1 MTDAT
6 HWLVKA
12 AQQGRPEV
20 ALPPGARIAPDPGEA
35 WSQIASIF
43 QMSTQALA
51 VCVAE
56 LFGIEAGNLKR
67 FQPTDGSCLPE
78 RVCRQ
83 MNIVPL
89 WHDEDVACVAVAD
102 PRLTPDQLNQLAFA
116 SSRKIQ
122 LVVLPP
128 DDIDTCQLRLFVAE
142 KTDTRSKLHAID
154 LLAAPTAGDNQATVK
169 LAVAIFRTAI
179 DRNASDVHIHP
190 FVGGGAI
197 RFRIDGRMRR
207 MATIPMASLE
217 GLSRFL
223 RNNAGLEINPLKP
236 QDGRLRFK
244 YGRREIDVRL
254 SLLPAYDGERIVC
267 RLLDQSR
274 NFSLQQSRFSTAD
287 QQALRRLT
295 SHSAGIV
302 LLTGPTG
309 SGKTSTLYA
318 LLAELNSVD
327 VNIMTIEDPVEYVL
341 PGISQV
347 QVNER
352 QGLSFAD
359 TLRSILRQ
367 DPDIVLVGE
376 IRDAETARVAMQA
389 ALTGHL
395 VLSTLHTNDA
405 LGTIPRLLDL
415 GLEASVLADAL
426 IGVVSQRLVRRLCE
440 KCRQPSQPPL
450 LPMEEEFRRI
460 TRELPAYR
468 PVGCPDCEYTGYHGR
483 LPVIERLENSP
494 QLRQSLLTGGRS
506 LATLKEAAQGHRRS
520 MAASA
525 KDWIVSGWTTPGEVQ
540 QVLGMKF
547 WIELAEEHG
556 VELGTLNFDLTGEG
570 QADRRMKLLLLSSDA
585 TLADQLESALSYGV
599 ERVADAATALGYLDQ
614 HGNVIAL
621 VIDSQLC
628 SKAPEAWL
636 KDLRT
641 HLASSGL
648 PGLFVLRENNAAL
661 QALLEQH
668 GAEFI
673 GYAEAQTDELSAA
686 VTRMLQG
693 KSSLTATTLA
703 RNTAQ

>member
-1 MTDAT
+1 MTETT
-6 HWLVKA
+6 HPLVA
-12 AQQGRPEV
+12 AARRRHPEV
-20 ALPPGARIAPDPGEA
+20 MLPPGASISPATSEA
-35 WSQIASIF
+35 WAQVAGIF
-43 QMSTQALA
+43 QISTGELA
-51 VCVAE
+51 ACVAE
-56 LFGIEAGNLKR
+56 LFGAEPGDLKR
-67 FQPTDGSCLPE
+67 FQPAAGSCLPE
-78 RVCRQ
+78 RLCRQ
-83 MNIVPL
+83 MNLVPL
-89 WHDEDVACVAVAD
+89 WFDETTVCVALAD
-102 PRLTPDQLNQLAFA
+102 PRLSPDQLSQLGFA
-116 SSRKIQ
+116 CGRKLRIS
-122 LVVLPP
+122 VLPP
-128 DDIDTCQLRLFVAE
+128 DDIDTCLLRLFAGGQSYAA
-142 KTDTRSKLHAID
+142 SKLHAID
-154 LLAAPTAGDNQATVK
+154 LLASIDNDANQATVK
-169 LAVAIFRTAI
+169 LALAIFRTAI

-217 GLSRFL
+217 GVSRFL
-223 RNNAGLEINPLKP
+223 RSNAGLELSTLKA

-254 SLLPAYDGERIVC
+254 SMLPTYDGERIVC

-274 NFSLQQSRFSTAD
+274 NFSLQQSRFSLSD

-295 SHSAGIV
+295 AHSAGIV

-359 TLRSILRQ
+359 TLRAILRQ

-376 IRDAETARVAMQA
+376 IRDEETARIATQA

-415 GLEASVLADAL
+415 GLEASTLADAL

-440 KCRQPSQPPL
+440 HCRAPRQAPS
-450 LPMEEEFRRI
+450 LPIEEEFSRI
-460 TRELPAYR
+460 TKELPAYR
-468 PVGCPDCEYTGYHGR
+468 AVGCAECDYSGYRGR

-494 QLRQSLLTGGRS
+494 VLRQSLLTGGRS
-506 LATLKEAAQGHRRS
+506 LATLKEASLGYRRS

-547 WIELAEEHG
+547 WNELAEEHG
-556 VELGTLNFDLTGEG
+556 VDLGTLNFDVSGDG
-570 QADRRMKLLLLSSDA
+570 RADRRMKLLLVSHDTALGE
-585 TLADQLESALSYGV
+585 TLAAALPYGV
-599 ERVADAATALGYLDQ
+599 ARVADAAGALDYLEQ
-614 HGNVIAL
+614 QGNVIAL
-621 VIDSQLC
+621 VFDSAA
-628 SKAPEAWL
+628 SGSDPEAWL
-636 KDLRT
+636 TQLRT
-641 HLASSGL
+641 ELASAGL
-648 PGLFVLRENNAAL
+648 PGLFIVRDQASTL
-661 QALLEQH
+661 QSLLVQH
-668 GAEFI
+668 GAPSLPH
-673 GYAEAQTDELSAA
+673 AAVATDELPATL
-686 VTRMLQG
+686 TRLLQG
-693 KSSLTATTLA
+693 HA
-703 RNTAQ
+703 

>member
-1 MTDAT
+1 MTDST
-6 HWLVKA
+6 HWLVA
-12 AQQGRPEV
+12 AARRAQPELV
-20 ALPPGARIAPDPGEA
+20 MPPGVVISPSRSEA
-35 WSQIASIF
+35 WTQVAGIFHLTLPELASCVADLYGF
-43 QMSTQALA
+43 P
-51 VCVAE
+51 VAE
-56 LFGIEAGNLKR
+56 LRR
-67 FQPTDGSCLPE
+67 FQPTEGSCLPE
-78 RVCRQ
+78 RLCRDLGA
-83 MNIVPL
+83 IPL
-89 WHDEDVACVAVAD
+89 WHDDETVCIAVAD

-116 SSRKIQ
+116 ANRKIQ

-128 DDIDTCQLRLFVAE
+128 DDIDTCMLRLFAAA
-142 KTDTRSKLHAID
+142 KSAAHSKLKAVD
-154 LLAAPTAGDNQATVK
+154 LLAVVEPGDNQSTVK

-197 RFRIDGRMRR
+197 RFRIDGVMRR
-207 MATIPMASLE
+207 IATIPMESLE

-223 RNNAGLEINPLKP
+223 RNNAGLEASPLKP
-236 QDGRLRFK
+236 QDGRLRFT

-254 SLLPAYDGERIVC
+254 SILPTYDGDRIVC

-376 IRDAETARVAMQA
+376 IRDEETARIATQA

-440 KCRQPSQPPL
+440 ACRQVRAEPA
-450 LPMEEEFRRI
+450 LPVEAEFHRI
-460 TRELPAYR
+460 TGEFPACR
-468 PVGCPDCEYTGYHGR
+468 SVGCEHCDYTGYRGR
-483 LPVIERLENSP
+483 LPVIERLEMSP
-494 QLRQSLLTGGRS
+494 PLRQALLTGGRS
-506 LATLKEAAQGHRRS
+506 LATLKEATHGHRRS

-525 KDWIVSGWTTPGEVQ
+525 KDWIVSGWTTPAEVQ

-547 WIELAEEHG
+547 WSELAEEHG
-556 VELGTLNFDLTGEG
+556 VELGTLNFAAGGHGES
-570 QADRRMKLLLLSSDA
+570 DRRMKVLLLSTDQA
-585 TLADQLESALSYGV
+585 LADRLASTLSYGV
-599 ERVADAATALGYLDQ
+599 ERVTDERMAVDFLDKN
-614 HGNVIAL
+614 GSVIAL

-628 SKAPEAWL
+628 VGVADVWL
-636 KDLRT
+636 TTLRT
-641 HLASSGL
+641 ELASSGL
-648 PGLFVLRENNAAL
+648 PGLFVVRENMMSL
-661 QALLEQH
+661 QALLESF
-668 GAEFI
+668 GAPHI
-673 GYAEAQTDELSAA
+673 SHAEAQTDELVAA
-686 VTRMLQG
+686 VMRLLQG
-693 KSSLTATTLA
+693 GH
-703 RNTAQ
+703 

>member
-1 MTDAT
+1 MTEAM
-6 HWLVKA
+6 HWLVAAARRGQPTVIMPPGVSISPDLSEAWKQVA
-12 AQQGRPEV
+12 VIFNLSAQQ
-20 ALPPGARIAPDPGEA
+20 
-35 WSQIASIF
+35 
-43 QMSTQALA
+43 LA
-51 VCVAE
+51 ACVAE
-56 LFGIEAGNLKR
+56 HHGFKAGSMQS
-67 FQPTDGSCLPE
+67 FQPAEGSCLPE
-78 RVCRQ
+78 RLCRAL
-83 MNIVPL
+83 NVVPL
-89 WHDEDVACVAVAD
+89 WHDSELACIAVAD
-102 PRLTPDQLNQLAFA
+102 PRLTPDQMNQMAFA
-116 SSRKIQ
+116 SGRKIE

-128 DDIDTCQLRLFVAE
+128 DDIDTCQLRLFATAKRE
-142 KTDTRSKLHAID
+142 AQGKLVAID
-154 LLAAPTAGDNQATVK
+154 LLAPVATGDNQANVK

-197 RFRIDGRMRR
+197 RFRIDGIMRR
-207 MATIPMASLE
+207 IATIPMAALE

-223 RNNAGLEINPLKP
+223 SNNAGLEPNPLKP

-254 SLLPAYDGERIVC
+254 SILPAYDGARIVC

-318 LLAELNSVD
+318 LLSELNSVD

-352 QGLSFAD
+352 QGLSFGD

-376 IRDAETARVAMQA
+376 IRDEETAHIATQA

-426 IGVVSQRLVRRLCE
+426 IGVVSQRLVRRLCDA
-440 KCRQPSQPPL
+440 CRQPRQVPS
-450 LPMEEEFRRI
+450 LPIEEEFGRI
-460 TRELPAYR
+460 TKELPSYR
-468 PVGCPDCEYTGYHGR
+468 PAGCPQCEYTGYRGR
-483 LPVIERLENSP
+483 LPVIERLEMSP
-494 QLRQSLLTGGRS
+494 ALRQALLTGGRS
-506 LATLKEAAQGHRRS
+506 LSTLKDASRGHRRS

-525 KDWIVSGWTTPGEVQ
+525 KDWIVSGWTTPNEVQ
-540 QVLGMKF
+540 LVLGMKF
-547 WIELAEEHG
+547 WTELAEEHG
-556 VELGTLNFDLTGEG
+556 VELGTLNFDLAGEG
-570 QADRRMKLLLLSSDA
+570 QADRRMKLLLLSHDQ
-585 TLADQLESALSYGV
+585 TLADRLGSVLVYGV
-599 ERVADAATALGYLDQ
+599 ERVEDEKAATDYLEH

-621 VIDSQLC
+621 VLDSGLAGD
-628 SKAPEAWL
+628 SPEAWL
-636 KDLRT
+636 TKLRT
-641 HLASSGL
+641 QLTSSGL
-648 PGLFVLRENNAAL
+648 PGLFVLRENTVAL

-668 GAEFI
+668 GAPFI
-673 GYAEAQTDELSAA
+673 SHAETQTDDLAA
-686 VTRMLQG
+686 TVTRLLQG
-693 KSSLTATTLA
+693 
-703 RNTAQ
+703 QH